1 MQIHLVGHFGRKAR
15 SPVKGNQTGQKREVV
30 AHIRPGIETD
40 RMRPVLYIAVQ
51 AAFIAIP
58 VDRIQV
64 KIDRWRQAGLMIEK
78 VLNDQVLLI

>member
-1 MQIHLVGHFGRKAR
+1 
-15 SPVKGNQTGQKREVV
+15 
-30 AHIRPGIETD
+30 
-40 RMRPVLYIAVQ
+40 MRLVLYIAVQ